1 MPSGRTLWT
10 WEPRVGDARLAI
22 RWVAGLPFE
31 QWAVRL
37 STGNADLRGSLE
49 QVIVVTGGHTL
60 TLGPGPAHVELMF
73 LGGLRPR
80 LVAVAVT
87 TPLTVGTQPA
97 TSLRLVDGEVLIDDV
112 ALARL
117 DAPLA
122 SSDLVTALLDNLSDV
137 ELIAR
142 GRPVRDA
149 RVRLPEGIE
158 VRLSDRDE
166 VTVQARTHGPPDD
179 LVLSEP
185 LRLQFGEYG
194 VRVDHRSARW
204 LAAIARVRI
213 NGAHLHPDGRV
224 VLEGSAHRGLNHVVR
239 AGLRSASTHL
249 SGLVQKSPRFKRVR
263 DFLRR

>member
-1 MPSGRTLWT
+1 M
-10 WEPRVGDARLAI
+10 GDARLAI

-37 STGNADLRGSLE
+37 STGNADLRGTLAE
-49 QVIVVTGGHTL
+49 VVVVTGGHAL

-73 LGGLRPR
+73 LGGVRPR

-87 TPLTVGTQPA
+87 GPLSTGKQAA

-112 ALARL
+112 ALPRL
-117 DAPLA
+117 DAPLGSA
-122 SSDLVTALLDNLSDV
+122 DLVTALLDNLSDV

-149 RVRLPEGIE
+149 RIRLPEGIE

-166 VTVQARTHGPPDD
+166 VTVQATTRGPPDD
-179 LVLSEP
+179 LVLAAP
-185 LRLQFGEYG
+185 LRLQFGDHG

-204 LAAIARVRI
+204 LAAIARVRVH
-213 NGAHLHPDGRV
+213 GAHLHPDGRV
-224 VLEGSAHRGLNHVVR
+224 VLEGGASRGLNRVVR
-239 AGLRSASTHL
+239 TGLRTASVHL
-249 SGLVQKSPRFKRVR
+249 SGLVQKSPRFRRVR